1 MNDSTKC
8 ANGLL
13 VLRYP
18 MPLSSEQLGQLTN
31 VITPVADALG
41 VEPLVLDGGA
51 DARLEFGSASVLER
65 LCVAVERLVQ
75 QGEPPAAPEQVEAPV
90 LNARPSGLNSRPAG
104 VPPPGILN
112 VPTEGTYV
120 LQPGE
125 KVTPN
130 TGKDSTLKAD
140 MERSFHE
147 REHRQLGKYLADLGK
162 LTDG

>member
-18 MPLSSEQLGQLTN
+18 MPLSSEQLGQLTD

-75 QGEPPAAPEQVEAPV
+75 QGEPPAIPEQVEAPV
-90 LNARPSGLNSRPAG
+90 LNARPTGLNSRPQYDG
-104 VPPPGILN
+104 LNGNGYQPEDRSGQIGGLNPMPPG
-112 VPTEGTYV
+112 
-120 LQPGE
+120 
-125 KVTPN
+125 
-130 TGKDSTLKAD
+130 A
-140 MERSFHE
+140 R
-147 REHRQLGKYLADLGK
+147 
-162 LTDG
+162 

>member
-8 ANGLL
+8 AKGLL

-18 MPLSSEQLGQLTN
+18 MVMSDETRARLIEAL
-31 VITPVADALG
+31 TPVADALG

-75 QGEPPAAPEQVEAPV
+75 QGEPPATPEQVEAPV
-90 LNARPSGLNSRPAG
+90 LNVRPSGLNSRPAG
-104 VPPPGILN
+104 VPSPGILN
-112 VPTEGTYV
+112 VPTEGTFV

-125 KVTPN
+125 KVIPH
-130 TGKDSTLKAD
+130 G
-140 MERSFHE
+140 
-147 REHRQLGKYLADLGK
+147 
-162 LTDG
+162 

>member
-18 MPLSSEQLGQLTN
+18 MPLSSEQLEKLTD

-75 QGEPPAAPEQVEAPV
+75 QGEPPAIPEQAEAPV
-90 LNARPSGLNSRPAG
+90 LNVRPTGLNSRG
-104 VPPPGILN
+104 
-112 VPTEGTYV
+112 
-120 LQPGE
+120 
-125 KVTPN
+125 
-130 TGKDSTLKAD
+130 
-140 MERSFHE
+140 
-147 REHRQLGKYLADLGK
+147 
-162 LTDG
+162 

>member
-18 MPLSSEQLGQLTN
+18 MPLSSEQLDKLTE

-75 QGEPPAAPEQVEAPV
+75 QGEPPATPEQAEAPV
-90 LNARPSGLNSRPAG
+90 LNARPTGLNSRG
-104 VPPPGILN
+104 
-112 VPTEGTYV
+112 
-120 LQPGE
+120 
-125 KVTPN
+125 
-130 TGKDSTLKAD
+130 
-140 MERSFHE
+140 
-147 REHRQLGKYLADLGK
+147 
-162 LTDG
+162 

>member
-18 MPLSSEQLGQLTN
+18 MPLSSEQLDKLTE
-31 VITPVADALG
+31 VIKPAADALG

-90 LNARPSGLNSRPAG
+90 LNVRPSGLNSRPAKEPT
-104 VPPPGILN
+104 VN
-112 VPTEGTYV
+112 VIEDASKAGSTT
-120 LQPGE
+120 LRTQDNGE
-125 KVTPN
+125 KVLDVFVKHIFN
-130 TGKDSTLKAD
+130 D
-140 MERSFHE
+140 
-147 REHRQLGKYLADLGK
+147 
-162 LTDG
+162 